1 MRFRNLILATAGLLF
16 FGFTSLAQIT
26 AIEGD
31 VKGEDGKPLVGAVV
45 KIDRYD
51 ITAHYKTKTDKK
63 GHYFYNGLPLG
74 NYNVTIEVDGKD
86 VDQTKGVRSKLGD
99 PTNVSFDLQGS
110 RKAREAQ
117 QAVAQ
122 KAAESGQL
130 TKDMERGLT
139 PEQKAALEKSL
150 KEREG
155 QLKQHKELNDA
166 FNAGMAAMT
175 AGAQQTTPDERG
187 KAYQQAVEALTKASE
202 LGPNELAVWANLAD
216 AYMKLASTKTG
227 PEFDAAA
234 QKGLE
239 AYSKA
244 IELKPEDAATHN
256 NYALALVQAKKIPEA
271 QAELT
276 KAAQL
281 DPANAGKYYYNLGAV
296 LTNAN
301 QGDAAADA
309 FQKAIAADPKYAE
322 AYYQYGVYLVSK
334 ASFGAD
340 GKVTPVPGTV
350 EAFQKYLE
358 LAPNGQFAQPAK
370 EMLTTLN
377 ASVETSYKNPN
388 AKEAPKKTTKK

>member
-1 MRFRNLILATAGLLF
+1 MKFRNLILATAGLLF
-16 FGFTSLAQIT
+16 FGFTALAQIT

-31 VKGEDGKPLVGAVV
+31 VKGDDGKPLVGAVV

-86 VDQTKGVRSKLGD
+86 VDQQKGVRSKLGD
-99 PTNVSFDLQGS
+99 PTNVSFDLQASKRS
-110 RKAREAQ
+110 RDAAQAAMQ
-117 QAVAQ
+117 QA
-122 KAAESGQL
+122 AAGGQL
-130 TKDMERGLT
+130 TKDMERGMSAA
-139 PEQKAALEKSL
+139 EKAALEKTL

-166 FNAGMAAMT
+166 FNVGMT
-175 AGAQQTTPDERG
+175 AIADKQYD
-187 KAYQQAVEALTKASE
+187 QAVQALIKASE
-202 LGPNELAVWANLAD
+202 IGPTELAVWANLAD

-227 PEFDAAA
+227 AEFDDAAT
-234 QKGLE
+234 KGLA
-239 AYSKA
+239 AYAKA

-281 DPANAGKYYYNLGAV
+281 DPTNAGKYYYNLGAV
-296 LTNAN
+296 MTNAN
-301 QGDAAADA
+301 QGDAAVEA
-309 FQKAIAADPKYAE
+309 FQKAIAADPKYSE
-322 AYYQYGVYLVSK
+322 AYYQYGVSLVSK
-334 ASFGAD
+334 ASYGAD

-350 EAFQKYLE
+350 EALQKYLE
-358 LAPNGQFAQPAK
+358 LAPTGQFAQAAK
-370 EMLTTLN
+370 DMLTTLS
-377 ASVETSYKNPN
+377 ASVDVSYRNPN
-388 AKEAPKKTTKK
+388 AKEAPKKKK

>member
-1 MRFRNLILATAGLLF
+1 MKFRNLILATAGLLF

-31 VKGEDGKPLVGAVV
+31 VKGDDGKPLVGAVV

-74 NYNVTIEVDGKD
+74 NYNVTLEVDGKD
-86 VDQTKGVRSKLGD
+86 VDSTKGVRSKLSD
-99 PTNVSFDLQGS
+99 PTNVSFDLQAS
-110 RKAREAQ
+110 KQERDAAQ
-117 QAVAQ
+117 SVMQ
-122 KAAESGQL
+122 KAAETGQL
-130 TKDMERGLT
+130 TKEMERGMT
-139 PEQKAALEKSL
+139 AEQKATLEKNL

-166 FNAGMAAMT
+166 FNTGMT
-175 AGAQQTTPDERG
+175 AMADKQYD
-187 KAYQQAVEALTKASE
+187 QAVQALTKASE
-202 LGPNELAVWANLAD
+202 IGPQELAVWANLAD
-216 AYMKLASTKTG
+216 AYMKLAGTKTG
-227 PEFDAAA
+227 PEFDDAA
-234 QKGLE
+234 QKGLD

-244 IELKPEDAATHN
+244 IALKPEDAATHN

-281 DPANAGKYYYNLGAV
+281 DPTNAGKYYYNLGAV

-301 QGDAAADA
+301 QADAAADA

-322 AYYQYGVYLVSK
+322 AYYQYGVYLVGK

-350 EAFQKYLE
+350 EQFQKYLE
-358 LAPNGQFAQPAK
+358 LAPTGQFAQPAK
-370 EMLTTLN
+370 DMLATLS
-377 ASVETSYKNPN
+377 ATVDVSYKNPN
-388 AKEAPKKTTKK
+388 AKEAPKKKK

>member
-1 MRFRNLILATAGLLF
+1 MKFRNLILATAGFLF
-16 FGFTSLAQIT
+16 FGFTALAQIT

-31 VKGEDGKPLVGAVV
+31 VKGDDGKALVGAVV

-74 NYNVTIEVDGKD
+74 NYNVTIEVDGRD
-86 VDQTKGVRSKLGD
+86 VDQQKGIRSKMGD
-99 PTNVSFDLQGS
+99 PTNVSFDLQAS
-110 RKAREAQ
+110 KKSREATQTALQ
-117 QAVAQ
+117 QA
-122 KAAESGQL
+122 AASGGL
-130 TKDMERGLT
+130 TKDMERGMT
-139 PEQKAALEKSL
+139 ADQKAALEKTL

-166 FNAGMAAMT
+166 FNAGMTAM
-175 AGAQQTTPDERG
+175 ADKQYD
-187 KAYQQAVEALTKASE
+187 QAVQSLTKASE
-202 LGPNELAVWANLAD
+202 IGPTELAVWANLAD
-216 AYMKLASTKTG
+216 AYMKLAATKTG
-227 PEFDAAA
+227 AEFDATA
-234 QKGLE
+234 QKGLD
-239 AYSKA
+239 AYTKA

-256 NYALALVQAKKIPEA
+256 NYALGLVQAKKIPEA

-301 QGDAAADA
+301 QGDAAAEA

-358 LAPNGQFAQPAK
+358 LAPDGQFAQPAK
-370 EMLTTLN
+370 DMLTTLN
-377 ASVETSYKNPN
+377 ASVDTSYRNPN
-388 AKEAPKKTTKK
+388 AKETPKKKK

>member
-1 MRFRNLILATAGLLF
+1 MKFRNTILATAGLLF
-16 FGFTSLAQIT
+16 FGFTALAQIT

-45 KIDRYD
+45 KLDRYD

-74 NYNVTIEVDGKD
+74 NYNIIIEVDGKD
-86 VDQTKGVRSKLGD
+86 VDHKSTRSKLGD
-99 PTNVSFDLQGS
+99 PTNVSFDLQATKKDRDATQS
-110 RKAREAQ
+110 
-117 QAVAQ
+117 VMQ

-130 TKDMERGLT
+130 TKDMERGMT
-139 PEQKAALEKSL
+139 ADQKAALEKTL

-155 QLKQHKELNDA
+155 QLKQHKDLNDA
-166 FNAGMAAMT
+166 FNAGMTAM
-175 AGAQQTTPDERG
+175 ASQQYD
-187 KAYQQAVEALTKASE
+187 QAVQALTKASVI
-202 LGPNELAVWANLAD
+202 GPTELAVWANLAD
-216 AYMKLASTKTG
+216 AYMKLAGTKTG
-227 PEFDAAA
+227 PEFDDAA
-234 QKGLE
+234 QKGLD

-244 IELKPEDAATHN
+244 IALKPEDAATHN
-256 NYALALVQAKKIPEA
+256 NYALALVQAKKIPDA

-301 QGDAAADA
+301 QSDAAADA
-309 FQKAIAADPKYAE
+309 FQKAIAADPKYAD
-322 AYYQYGVYLVSK
+322 AYYQYGVYLVGK
-334 ASFGAD
+334 AALAAD

-358 LAPNGQFAQPAK
+358 LAPSGQFAQPAK
-370 EMLTTLN
+370 DMLATLGS
-377 ASVETSYKNPN
+377 SVDVSYRNPN
-388 AKEAPKKTTKK
+388 AKETPKKKK

>member
-1 MRFRNLILATAGLLF
+1 MKFRNLILATAGLLF

-31 VKGEDGKPLVGAVV
+31 VKSDDGKPLVGAVV

-86 VDQTKGVRSKLGD
+86 VDQQKGVRSKLGD
-99 PTNVSFDLQGS
+99 PTNVSFDLQASKKS
-110 RKAREAQ
+110 RDATQAVMQ
-117 QAVAQ
+117 QA
-122 KAAESGQL
+122 AEGGQL
-130 TKDMERGLT
+130 TKDMERGMT
-139 PEQKAALEKSL
+139 ADQKAALEKTL

-166 FNAGMAAMT
+166 FNVGMTAMT
-175 AGAQQTTPDERG
+175 AAQAAPTPAERQKG
-187 KAYQQAVEALTKASE
+187 YEDAVQALTKASE
-202 LGPNELAVWANLAD
+202 IGPTELAVWANLAD

-227 PEFDAAA
+227 AEFDVAA
-234 QKGLE
+234 QKGLD
-239 AYSKA
+239 AYGKA

-281 DPANAGKYYYNLGAV
+281 DPTNAGKYYYNLGAV

-322 AYYQYGVYLVSK
+322 AYYQYGVYLVGK
-334 ASFGAD
+334 AALAAD

-358 LAPNGQFAQPAK
+358 LAPTGQFAQPAK
-370 EMLTTLN
+370 DMLTTLN
-377 ASVETSYKNPN
+377 ASVDVSYKNPN
-388 AKEAPKKTTKK
+388 AKETPKKKK

>member
-1 MRFRNLILATAGLLF
+1 MKFRNLILAAAGILF

-31 VKGEDGKPLVGAVV
+31 VKGDDGKPLVGAVV

-74 NYNVTIEVDGKD
+74 NYNVTIEVDGKE
-86 VDQTKGVRSKLGD
+86 VDQTKGVRSRLGD
-99 PTNVSFDLQGS
+99 PTNVSFDLQASKKS
-110 RKAREAQ
+110 RDAAQTALQ
-117 QAVAQ
+117 QAA
-122 KAAESGQL
+122 SGGQL
-130 TKDMERGLT
+130 TKDMERGMT
-139 PEQKAALEKSL
+139 ADQKAALEKTL

-166 FNAGMAAMT
+166 FNAGMTAMT
-175 AGAQQTTPDERG
+175 AAQAATTPAERQKG
-187 KAYQQAVEALTKASE
+187 YEDAVQALTKASE
-202 LGPNELAVWANLAD
+202 IGPTELAVWANLAD

-227 PEFDAAA
+227 PEFNDTA
-234 QKGLE
+234 QKGLD
-239 AYSKA
+239 AYAKA

-281 DPANAGKYYYNLGAV
+281 DPTNAGKYYYNLGAV

-301 QGDAAADA
+301 QGDAAAEA

-370 EMLTTLN
+370 DMLTTLS
-377 ASVETSYKNPN
+377 ASVDISYKNPN
-388 AKEAPKKTTKK
+388 AKETPKKKK

>member
-1 MRFRNLILATAGLLF
+1 MKFRNLILATAGLLF
-16 FGFTSLAQIT
+16 FGFTALAQIT
-26 AIEGD
+26 AIEGE
-31 VKGEDGKPLVGAVV
+31 VKGEDGKQLPGAVI

-74 NYNVTIEVDGKD
+74 NYNVIVEVDGKD
-86 VDQTKGVRSKLGD
+86 VDKKTGVRSKLGD
-99 PTNVSFDLQGS
+99 PTNVSFDLQAS
-110 RKAREAQ
+110 KQERDAAQ
-117 QAVAQ
+117 SVMQ
-122 KAAESGQL
+122 KAAETGQL
-130 TKDMERGLT
+130 TKEMERGMSA
-139 PEQKAALEKSL
+139 EQKAALEKNL

-155 QLKQHKELNDA
+155 QIKQHAELNTA
-166 FNAGMAAMT
+166 FNAGMT
-175 AGAQQTTPDERG
+175 AIADKQYD
-187 KAYQQAVEALTKASE
+187 QAVQALTKASE
-202 LGPNELAVWANLAD
+202 IGPTELAVWANLAD

-227 PEFDAAA
+227 PEFDDAAT
-234 QKGLE
+234 KGLA

-256 NYALALVQAKKIPEA
+256 NYALALVQAKKIPDA

-301 QGDAAADA
+301 QADAAADA
-309 FQKAIAADPKYAE
+309 FQKAFAADPNYAD
-322 AYYQYGVYLVSK
+322 AYYQYGVYLVGK

-350 EAFQKYLE
+350 EAFQKYLA
-358 LAPNGQFAQPAK
+358 LAPTGQFAQPAK
-370 EMLTTLN
+370 DMLTTLS
-377 ASVETSYKNPN
+377 ASVDVSYKNPN
-388 AKEAPKKTTKK
+388 AKETPTTTKKKK

>member
-1 MRFRNLILATAGLLF
+1 MKFRNLILATAGLLF
-16 FGFTSLAQIT
+16 FGFSSLAQIT

-31 VKGEDGKPLVGAVV
+31 VKGDDGKPLVGAVV

-86 VDQTKGVRSKLGD
+86 VDHTTGVRSRLGD
-99 PTNVSFDLQGS
+99 PTNVSFNLQATKQS
-110 RKAREAQ
+110 RDAAQ
-117 QAVAQ
+117 AAIQ
-122 KAAESGQL
+122 KAAEGGQIP
-130 TKDMERGLT
+130 KDMERGMT
-139 PEQKAALEKSL
+139 ADQKAALEKTL

-166 FNAGMAAMT
+166 FNVGMTAMAA
-175 AGAQQTTPDERG
+175 AQAAPTPAERQKG
-187 KAYQQAVEALTKASE
+187 YEDAVQALTKASE
-202 LGPNELAVWANLAD
+202 IGPQELAVWANLAD
-216 AYMKLASTKTG
+216 AYMKLAGTKTG
-227 PEFDAAA
+227 PEFDDAA
-234 QKGLE
+234 QKGLD

-244 IELKPEDAATHN
+244 IALKPEDAATHN

-281 DPANAGKYYYNLGAV
+281 DPTNAGKYYYNLGAV

-301 QGDAAADA
+301 QADAAADA

-322 AYYQYGVYLVSK
+322 AYYQYGVYLVGK

-350 EAFQKYLE
+350 EQFQKYLE
-358 LAPNGQFAQPAK
+358 LAPTGQFAQPAK
-370 EMLTTLN
+370 DMLATLS
-377 ASVETSYKNPN
+377 ATVDVSYKNPN
-388 AKEAPKKTTKK
+388 AKETPKKKK

>member
-1 MRFRNLILATAGLLF
+1 MKFRNLILATAGLLF

-31 VKGEDGKPLVGAVV
+31 VKGDDGKPLVGAVV

-86 VDQTKGVRSKLGD
+86 VDQTKGVRSRLGD
-99 PTNVSFDLQGS
+99 PTNVSFNLQASKQS
-110 RKAREAQ
+110 RDAAQ
-117 QAVAQ
+117 AAMQ
-122 KAAESGQL
+122 KAAEGGQL
-130 TKDMERGLT
+130 PKDMERGMT
-139 PEQKAALEKSL
+139 AAEKAAWEKTL

-166 FNAGMAAMT
+166 FNAGMTAM
-175 AGAQQTTPDERG
+175 ADKQYD
-187 KAYQQAVEALTKASE
+187 QAVQALTKASE
-202 LGPNELAVWANLAD
+202 IGPQELAVWANLAD
-216 AYMKLASTKTG
+216 AYMKLAGTKTG
-227 PEFDAAA
+227 PEFDDAA
-234 QKGLE
+234 QKGLD

-244 IELKPEDAATHN
+244 IALKPEDAATHN

-281 DPANAGKYYYNLGAV
+281 DPTNAGKYYYNLGAV

-301 QGDAAADA
+301 QADAAADA

-322 AYYQYGVYLVSK
+322 AYYQYGVYLVGK

-350 EAFQKYLE
+350 EQFQKYLE
-358 LAPNGQFAQPAK
+358 LAPTGQFAQPAK
-370 EMLTTLN
+370 DMLATLS
-377 ASVETSYKNPN
+377 ATVDVSYKNPN
-388 AKEAPKKTTKK
+388 AKEAPKKKK

>member
-1 MRFRNLILATAGLLF
+1 MKFRNLILATAGLLF
-16 FGFTSLAQIT
+16 FGFTAMAQIT

-31 VKGEDGKPLVGAVV
+31 VKSDDGKPLVGAVV
-45 KIDRYD
+45 KIDRFD

-86 VDQTKGVRSKLGD
+86 VDQAKGVRSKLGD
-99 PTNVSFDLQGS
+99 PTNVSFDLEASKKS
-110 RKAREAQ
+110 RDAAQAAMQ
-117 QAVAQ
+117 QAGAG
-122 KAAESGQL
+122 GQL
-130 TKDMERGLT
+130 TKDMERGMSAA
-139 PEQKAALEKSL
+139 EKATLEKTL

-166 FNAGMAAMT
+166 FNVGMT
-175 AGAQQTTPDERG
+175 AIADKQYD
-187 KAYQQAVEALTKASE
+187 QAVQALTKASE
-202 LGPNELAVWANLAD
+202 IGPTELAVWANLAD
-216 AYMKLASTKTG
+216 AYMKLAGTKTG
-227 PEFDAAA
+227 PEFDDAAT
-234 QKGLE
+234 KGLA
-239 AYSKA
+239 AYAKA

-256 NYALALVQAKKIPEA
+256 NYALALVQAKKVPEA

-301 QGDAAADA
+301 QGDAAVEA

-322 AYYQYGVYLVSK
+322 AYYQYGVSLVSK
-334 ASFGAD
+334 ASYGAD

-350 EAFQKYLE
+350 EALQKYLE
-358 LAPNGQFAQPAK
+358 LAPSGQFAQAAK
-370 EMLTTLN
+370 DMLTTLS
-377 ASVETSYKNPN
+377 ASVDVSYRNPN
-388 AKEAPKKTTKK
+388 AKEAPKKKK

>member
-1 MRFRNLILATAGLLF
+1 MKFRNLILATAGLLF
-16 FGFTSLAQIT
+16 FGFTALAQIT

-31 VKGEDGKPLVGAVV
+31 VKGDDGKPLVGAVV

-99 PTNVSFDLQGS
+99 PTNVSFDLQAA
-110 RKAREAQ
+110 KKEREATQ
-117 QAVAQ
+117 SAMQ
-122 KAAESGQL
+122 SGQIS
-130 TKDMERGLT
+130 KEMERSMT
-139 PEQKAALEKSL
+139 AEQKAQLEKTL

-155 QLKQHKELNDA
+155 QIKQHKELNDA
-166 FNAGMAAMT
+166 FSAGMTAITAAQ
-175 AGAQQTTPDERG
+175 AAPTPAEKQKG
-187 KAYQQAVEALTKASE
+187 FEEAVQALTKASE
-202 LGPNELAVWANLAD
+202 IGPTELAVWANLAD
-216 AYMKLASTKTG
+216 AYMKLAGTKTG
-227 PEFDAAA
+227 AEFDDAAT
-234 QKGLE
+234 KGLA

-301 QGDAAADA
+301 QGDAAVEA
-309 FQKAIAADPKYAE
+309 FQKAIAADPNYAE
-322 AYYQYGVYLVSK
+322 AYYQYGVSLVGK

-350 EAFQKYLE
+350 EALQKYLS

-370 EMLTTLN
+370 DMLTTLN
-377 ASVETSYKNPN
+377 ATVDVSYKNPN
-388 AKEAPKKTTKK
+388 AKEAPKKKK

>member
-1 MRFRNLILATAGLLF
+1 MKFRNLILATAGLLF

-31 VKGEDGKPLVGAVV
+31 VKSDDGKPLVGAVV

-86 VDQTKGVRSKLGD
+86 VDQQKGVRSKLGD
-99 PTNVSFDLQGS
+99 PTNVSFDLQASKKS
-110 RKAREAQ
+110 RDATQAVMQ
-117 QAVAQ
+117 QA
-122 KAAESGQL
+122 AEGGQL
-130 TKDMERGLT
+130 TKDMERGMT
-139 PEQKAALEKSL
+139 ADQKAALEKTL

-166 FNAGMAAMT
+166 FNVGMTAMT
-175 AGAQQTTPDERG
+175 AAQAAPTPAERQKG
-187 KAYQQAVEALTKASE
+187 YEDAVQALTKASE
-202 LGPNELAVWANLAD
+202 IGPTELAVWANLAD
-216 AYMKLASTKTG
+216 AYMKLAGTKTG
-227 PEFDAAA
+227 PEFDDAA
-234 QKGLE
+234 QKGMA

-281 DPANAGKYYYNLGAV
+281 DPTNAGKYYYNLGAV

-322 AYYQYGVYLVSK
+322 AYYQYGVYLVGK
-334 ASFGAD
+334 AALAAD

-358 LAPNGQFAQPAK
+358 LAPTGQFAQPAK
-370 EMLTTLN
+370 DMLTTLN
-377 ASVETSYKNPN
+377 ASVDVSYKNPN
-388 AKEAPKKTTKK
+388 AKETPKKKK

>member
-1 MRFRNLILATAGLLF
+1 MKFRNLILASAGLLF
-16 FGFTSLAQIT
+16 FGFTLLAQIT

-31 VKGEDGKPLVGAVV
+31 VKGDDGKPLLGAVV
-45 KIDRYD
+45 KIDRTD

-74 NYNVTIEVDGKD
+74 NYNITIEVDGKE
-86 VDQTKGVRSKLGD
+86 VDHKSTRSKLGD
-99 PTNVSFDLQGS
+99 PTNVSFDLQATKKD
-110 RKAREAQ
+110 RDAAQ
-117 QAVAQ
+117 AAMQKVAD
-122 KAAESGQL
+122 SGGQL
-130 TKDMERGLT
+130 TKDMEKNMT
-139 PEQKAALEKSL
+139 AEQRAAFEKSV

-166 FNAGMAAMT
+166 FNAGMTAM
-175 AGAQQTTPDERG
+175 ADKQYD
-187 KAYQQAVEALTKASE
+187 QAVQALTKASE
-202 LGPNELAVWANLAD
+202 IGPKELAVWANLAD

-227 PEFDAAA
+227 PEFNDAA
-234 QKGLE
+234 QKGLD
-239 AYSKA
+239 AYTKA
-244 IELKPEDAATHN
+244 IDLKPEDAATHN

-301 QGDAAADA
+301 QADAAADA

-322 AYYQYGVYLVSK
+322 AYYQYGVYLVGK

-358 LAPNGQFAQPAK
+358 LAPDGQFAQPAK
-370 EMLTTLN
+370 DMLTTLN

-388 AKEAPKKTTKK
+388 AKETPKKKK